1 MSAAGEAPP
10 YVFMGT
16 SAFAVEV
23 LKALCDAGLPPTLT
37 VTPPDRGRGRGRKL
51 AAPPVAEAAR
61 ELGLDLHQTPS
72 VNRPESIERIGAT
85 GAEAGMVCAF
95 GQLIKEP
102 LLGDLELLNVHPSL
116 LPRWRGAAPIE
127 RAIMAGDERTGV
139 CIIRLT
145 AGLDSG
151 PVALRREMWIG
162 AEETFGEL
170 AARLASL
177 GGEMSVEA
185 LRRLGA
191 AELDYEPQ
199 PEEVVTY
206 ADKIEAADRL
216 LDPRR
221 SASEL
226 AAKVRGLHPHIGAR
240 LRIDEELT
248 LRIGRAHPIE
258 DGPTA
263 GELEIGSEALLLGCG
278 KGALAID
285 QLQPPGKRMMA
296 AGEWIRGNPLPDR
309 VPLG

>member
-1 MSAAGEAPP
+1 
-10 YVFMGT
+10 MGT

-23 LKALCDAGLPPTLT
+23 LRRLHEAELTPAL
-37 VTPPDRGRGRGRKL
+37 VITPPDRARGRGRKL

-61 ELGLDLHQTPS
+61 ELGVELHQTPS
-72 VNRPESIERIGAT
+72 VNQPESIERIGAT
-85 GAEAGMVCAF
+85 GAEAGLVCAF

-151 PVALRREMWIG
+151 PVALRRETEIG
-162 AEETFGEL
+162 AEEAFGEL
-170 AARLASL
+170 AARLARL
-177 GGEMSVEA
+177 GGEMAVEA
-185 LRRLGA
+185 LRKFGA
-191 AELDYEPQ
+191 AELSYKPQ
-199 PEEVVTY
+199 PEEGVTY
-206 ADKIEAADRL
+206 AEKIEAADRL

-221 SASEL
+221 PASEL
-226 AAKVRGLHPHIGAR
+226 AAQVRGLHPHIGAR
-240 LRIDEELT
+240 LRIAKELT

-258 DGPTA
+258 GGPAA
-263 GELEIGSEALLLGCG
+263 GVLDADSETLLVGCG
-278 KGALAID
+278 EGALAVEE
-285 QLQPPGKRMMA
+285 LQPPGKRMMA
-296 AGEWIRGNPLPDR
+296 AAEWIRGNPLPDR